1 MTQDRLFIEAFEG
14 EKGRAEVYEVLG
26 KDSLGVETVVYE
38 VLFQDQRHEVMTMGE
53 ASVLASELAGDPRFS
68 GAR

>member
-1 MTQDRLFIEAFEG
+1 MDEKLFIEAFEG
-14 EKGRAEVYEVLG
+14 ERGRAEVYEILG
-26 KDSLGVETVVYE
+26 KDSLGIETVIYE
-38 VLFQDQRHEVMTMGE
+38 VLFKDQRHEVMSMGE